1 MMSNHS
7 KWQATLKLMTRRE
20 GIDGAHNYFDDNR
33 KVFFWTVMMTGN
45 VRILYKV
52 SGGIFYMRIYG
63 NTKNWT
69 AHIEKIL
76 PKNSKYRIHELVQ
89 W

>member
-1 MMSNHS
+1 M
-7 KWQATLKLMTRRE
+7 
-20 GIDGAHNYFDDNR
+20 DGAHNYFDDNR

-52 SGGIFYMRIYG
+52 SEGKKYLSFYG
-63 NTKNWT
+63 DTENWT

-76 PKNSKYRIHELVQ
+76 PKIS
-89 W
+89 